1 MNPSV
6 GAIPAQA
13 PPLRLPEQGKN
24 RNMAKG
30 MNKGNREKKKP
41 KKDKSA
47 EKPAQSS
54 LTAGVRENMEKAAAQ
69 KK

>member
-1 MNPSV
+1 
-6 GAIPAQA
+6 
-13 PPLRLPEQGKN
+13 
-24 RNMAKG
+24 MAKG

-41 KKDKSA
+41 KKDRSV